1 MQLHRLG
8 RGVMIAC
15 MVAFAGARA
24 DADGDDKSPA
34 LATGL
39 ALGGTLAGAGLL
51 AAGFSS
57 SEAGTPLHDQFA
69 LLMVSGSA
77 LLVFGPSLGNWYAHQ
92 GWSTGL
98 AMRLGGGLAMGV
110 GGSLIAAGLFRSA
123 ATSGAGL
130 GIGLAGA
137 GLLVTGVGFDLW
149 EAHRAV
155 DGYNR
160 RRAAPRIAVAPMLAR
175 AGGAQR
181 TGLAVV
187 ASF

>member
-1 MQLHRLG
+1 
-8 RGVMIAC
+8 MIAC
-15 MVAFAGARA
+15 MVASAGARA
-24 DADGDDKSPA
+24 DASGDDKSPV
-34 LATGL
+34 LASGL

-57 SEAGTPLHDQFA
+57 GEAGAPLHDQFA

-77 LLVFGPSLGNWYAHQ
+77 VIVFGPSLGNWYAHQ

-110 GGSLIAAGLFRSA
+110 GASLIAAGLFRSD
-123 ATSGAGL
+123 ATTGVGL

-137 GLLVTGVGFDLW
+137 GLFVTGIGFDLW

-155 DGYNR
+155 EAYNR
-160 RRAAPRIAVAPMLAR
+160 RHAAPRITVAPMLAR
-175 AGGAQR
+175 AGGVHR

-187 ASF
+187 AIF